1 MGASPELYERLGGCD
16 GIDSLV
22 IAFYTRVMTDPALSP
37 FFRHTE
43 LEKLHTMQREF
54 FTMALGG
61 TVSYSGKPLGH
72 AHHGRGI
79 TAHHFKLFVDHLV
92 ATLEDQGVGEEDA
105 RQVIGRINGF
115 ANEITGTSY

>member
-1 MGASPELYERLGGCD
+1 MGPSPELYERLGGRG
-16 GIDSLV
+16 GIESLM
-22 IAFYTRVMTDPALSP
+22 IAFYTRVMADPGLSP

-43 LEKLHTMQREF
+43 LDKLHSMQREF

-61 TVSYSGKPLGH
+61 PVTYSGKPLGH

-79 TAHHFKLFVDHLV
+79 TAHHFKLFVDHMI

-105 RQVIGRINGF
+105 RLVVSRMNGF
-115 ANEITGTSY
+115 VNEITSTSY